1 MIENLPSHISI
12 TFILTAFLTV
22 GFLFYAI
29 RQSVFE
35 TIAAKILLFIIPF
48 WLFFSAVL
56 ALGGFYTS
64 TNIVPPR
71 VFLFAVFPA
80 LFFIILYF
88 IFFRK
93 TFIEKLPL
101 KTLTLLS
108 VVRIPVELVLLWLYQ
123 NGQVPEIMTFE
134 GKNFDILSAITAPIV
149 AWVAFRNGKTNN
161 ILLIIWNIFALL
173 LLFNIV
179 IIAAFSLPSPIQKF
193 AFDQPNRA
201 VMFFPFVW
209 LPSIVVPIV
218 LFSHLTSLWKLFK
231 NSTD

>member
-1 MIENLPSHISI
+1 MIENLPSYISI
-12 TFILTAFLTV
+12 IFILTTFLTL
-22 GFLFYAI
+22 GFVFYAI

-48 WLFFSAVL
+48 WLFFSAIL
-56 ALGGFYTS
+56 ALGGFYTA
-64 TNIVPPR
+64 TKTFPPR
-71 VFLFAVFPA
+71 IFLFAVFPA

-88 IFFRK
+88 IFFRE

-101 KTLTLLS
+101 KILTLLS
-108 VVRIPVELVLLWLYQ
+108 IIRFPVELVLLRLYQ
-123 NGQVPEIMTFE
+123 NGQVPQSMTFE
-134 GKNFDILSAITAPIV
+134 GSNFDILAGITAPII
-149 AWVAFRNGKTNN
+149 AWLAFRHEKTNKH
-161 ILLIIWNIFALL
+161 LLIVWNIFALL

-179 IIAAFSLPSPIQKF
+179 IIAIFSLPSPIQKF